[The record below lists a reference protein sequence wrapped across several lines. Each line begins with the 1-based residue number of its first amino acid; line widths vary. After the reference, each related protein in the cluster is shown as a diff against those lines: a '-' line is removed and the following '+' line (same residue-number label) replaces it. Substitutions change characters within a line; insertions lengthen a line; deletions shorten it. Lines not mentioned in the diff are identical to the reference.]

1 MPVQENI
8 SKSEQRVVVVTFRL
22 GNQTYALPISRVH
35 QIIEMV
41 AITPLPHVNPLI
53 LGVITFHGELVPV
66 VNMRHLLGLE
76 EIPLHL
82 HTPIILMKVSKRLV
96 GLIVDN
102 VLDVLER
109 PFDQVVDPNKIL
121 LEEMGETPLLQG
133 LIQAQGRSILVLNPD
148 HLFKPIQVRALS
160 DAVDT
165 LTESMEEEIAD
176 EVEGSQDSEIS
187 IEAEVTDQEDQI
199 EVEGTNQDD
208 QKEAEVTG
216 QEVQKEAEV
225 TDQEVQKEPDE
236 PPPNPSKSRS
246 RKKATPTAKRTKKAS
261 AGTQQC

>member
-8 SKSEQRVVVVTFRL
+8 SISEQRVVVVTFRL
-22 GNQTYALPISRVH
+22 GNQTYALPISRVQ

-41 AITPLPHVNPLI
+41 AITPLPQVNPII
-53 LGVITFHGELVPV
+53 LGVINFHGELVPV
-66 VNMRHLLGLE
+66 INMRHLLGLE

-82 HTPIILMKVSKRLV
+82 HTPIILMKISKRLV

-160 DAVDT
+160 EAIDT
-165 LTESMEEEIAD
+165 LTESV
-176 EVEGSQDSEIS
+176 EVEITEGTESSQDPETS
-187 IEAEVTDQEDQI
+187 T
-199 EVEGTNQDD
+199 
-208 QKEAEVTG
+208 
-216 QEVQKEAEV
+216 EAEV
-225 TDQEVQKEPDE
+225 TDQEVQKEPE
-236 PPPNPSKSRS
+236 VKPSNPPKKRS
-246 RKKATPTAKRTKKAS
+246 RKKTTPTAKSTKKAS
-261 AGTQQC
+261 A